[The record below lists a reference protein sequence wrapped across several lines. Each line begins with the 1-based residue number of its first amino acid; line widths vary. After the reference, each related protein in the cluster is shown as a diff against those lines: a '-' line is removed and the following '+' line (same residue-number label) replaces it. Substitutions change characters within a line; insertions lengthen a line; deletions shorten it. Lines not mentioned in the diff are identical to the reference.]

1 MIKNYGVFN
10 DTCPVCDDGLS
21 EVVLDVSNQR
31 DTYLE
36 HLKKDYQIGVGRTR
50 FYYECRSC
58 ECLVR
63 SVRLIPETMAELYD
77 HFRDETLRRETLD
90 QYFDRITSLP
100 VDQSENE
107 EKISFLS
114 PYVPKN
120 GSLLDVGCGLGVFL
134 KNFSNSY
141 PGWTATG
148 IEPTPGIKEFAQKN
162 GLSIFEQHL
171 SVGGSPVLPADLVT
185 AIHVI
190 EHVPNYQ
197 EFVETLSSATSKGG
211 LIYVECPSVLDLGF
225 LPPAHDRFMCQHE
238 IIFSIRALKH
248 FFSDTDKYQIMFCD
262 TFLSRRGR
270 NNNRILV
277 RKLA

>member
-21 EVVLDVSNQR
+21 QVVLDVSNHR

-36 HLKKDYQIGVGRTR
+36 HLKIDYLKGVEKTR
-50 FYYECRSC
+50 FYYECKSC

-63 SVRLIPETMAELYD
+63 SVKLIPETMAELYH
-77 HFRDETLRRETLD
+77 HFRDETLRGETLD
-90 QYFDRITSLP
+90 QYFDRITNLP
-100 VDQSENE
+100 AGQSENE
-107 EKISFLS
+107 EKINFLS
-114 PYVPKN
+114 PHIAKS

-134 KNFSNSY
+134 KSFSNRY
-141 PGWTATG
+141 PDWTATG
-148 IEPTPGIKEFAQKN
+148 IEPTTGVKEFAEQQ
-162 GLSIFEQHL
+162 GLSIFEQYL
-171 SVGGSPVLPADLVT
+171 SVGCSPILPADLVT

-197 EFVETLSSATSKGG
+197 EFVEILSSATSKGG
-211 LIYVECPSVLDLGF
+211 MIYVECPSVLDLGF
-225 LPPAHDRFMCQHE
+225 LPQTHDRFMCQHE
-238 IIFSIRALKH
+238 IIFSIKALKEL
-248 FFSDTDKYQIMFCD
+248 FSDTDKYQILFCD